1 MVMSRLMQKTV
12 GWLSIRVF
20 CLIRDPLINFTKAQ
34 HEEEEGTGLI
44 LRLPNSSATS
54 GRGAQAMAL
63 LVLGLSLHIPVGDD
77 TSQGPQGL
85 NKVIY
90 AQVFSKRLI
99 PFPRACEAPLGPWP
113 LDLDQGRPPGQRQ
126 PVPQ

>member
-44 LRLPNSSATS
+44 LEAAQQFSHLLAV
-54 GRGAQAMAL
+54 GAQAMAL

-113 LDLDQGRPPGQRQ
+113 WI
-126 PVPQ
+126 